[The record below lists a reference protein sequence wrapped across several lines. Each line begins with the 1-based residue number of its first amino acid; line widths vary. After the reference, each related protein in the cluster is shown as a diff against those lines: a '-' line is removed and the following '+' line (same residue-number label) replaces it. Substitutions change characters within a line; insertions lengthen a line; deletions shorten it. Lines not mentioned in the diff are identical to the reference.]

1 LPVPEGILAAFSMA
15 VEPGGQ
21 RAEAKS
27 LKRKVNHDLKE
38 DEEPVDTTIEGDIDG
53 NATFSQS

>member
-27 LKRKVNHDLKE
+27 LKCKVNHDLKE